1 MERESDTIA
10 VRDRDRDRDMDKDR
24 DGAGAGTTARARARV
39 RVTMDYVATRDSGG
53 REGVTVLAI
62 YYMIPVGVILG
73 KS

>member
-1 MERESDTIA
+1 
-10 VRDRDRDRDMDKDR
+10 MDKDR